1 MTEVNPFAQFAVPD
15 GVAVDEDA
23 NPFAQFALKDEA
35 PKPKPPEGWLEWA
48 NNVARAGA
56 NALTA
61 GHADE
66 LAGAVGSLGNKV
78 LRAGADVPLRALGK
92 MLPSGWLEVPETVPE
107 RTYSDIRNE
116 QDQAIR
122 DFRETNP
129 VAAYGTEVGAGFAL
143 PLGAGAN
150 LLRGGLTGLNV
161 LKGAATVGAPMGAAY
176 GIGEARHI
184 DDAGDAIGEA
194 AKGGLMGAAGYAIGA
209 PLAYGAGKGLQAIGK
224 AFRYARNPKDAA
236 LEKTALALID
246 DDIDLAALRAQ
257 VAPKGKE

>member
-35 PKPKPPEGWLEWA
+35 PKPNPREGRREWA
-48 NNVARAGA
+48 ISVPRAGPS
-56 NALTA
+56 ALTA

-92 MLPSGWLEVPETVPE
+92 MLPSGWLGGPETVPGA
-107 RTYSDIRNE
+107 TYSDIRNE

-161 LKGAATVGAPMGAAY
+161 LKGAATGGAPMG
-176 GIGEARHI
+176 
-184 DDAGDAIGEA
+184 
-194 AKGGLMGAAGYAIGA
+194 GGS
-209 PLAYGAGKGLQAIGK
+209 GAG
-224 AFRYARNPKDAA
+224 
-236 LEKTALALID
+236 
-246 DDIDLAALRAQ
+246 
-257 VAPKGKE
+257 